1 MTAIDNVRVKEGA
14 RERKRKRTREQRGQ
28 SETKESFIFFLLV
41 LFVLRSNPCCSGD
54 YCSGRRRDNR
64 SPLLVMAEGYEGED
78 ASCMLIRQN
87 TNWKDG
93 KAKKEK
99 TRPPF
104 QLQTPPFL
112 PLSAGDLSLMSA
124 NQMVI
129 GSTLSGAPQT
139 V

>member
-1 MTAIDNVRVKEGA
+1 MKRDDCNRQCQSQRG
-14 RERKRKRTREQRGQ
+14 RERKRKRKREQQGQ

-104 QLQTPPFL
+104 QLQTPP
-112 PLSAGDLSLMSA
+112 PSSPSL
-124 NQMVI
+124 QE
-129 GSTLSGAPQT
+129 T
-139 V
+139 